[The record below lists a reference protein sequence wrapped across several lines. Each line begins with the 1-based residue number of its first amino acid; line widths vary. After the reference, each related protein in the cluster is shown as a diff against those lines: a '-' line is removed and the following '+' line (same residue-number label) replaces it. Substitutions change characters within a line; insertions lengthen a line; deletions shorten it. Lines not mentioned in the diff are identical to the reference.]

1 MTGIGAQPIAAIAL
15 QPFHCPFPT
24 AIHPQ
29 VDEIE
34 RRCVEWI
41 DRFALYGSA
50 SQREQLIATRAAE
63 IYARALPSADA
74 ERVGDVA
81 KWLYWG
87 FATDD
92 LYYDNGPTSRRA
104 ADFLALGAP
113 LVRLCEEPRARF
125 ELELP
130 YNDALRDLTRAILG
144 HATPAQRIEWAHTA
158 RGWFFGM
165 AWDVANAER
174 DVPPSLNDYLAMR
187 MHTGGFA
194 SYATTLKIANGVELT
209 PRQAAS
215 GPVRALLEAWSTFCL
230 LLNDLISF
238 AKESRNGDSSS
249 NVVHVLVHERGC
261 TPADAVGHAHRLT
274 DRIATLFLALHA
286 RLLAHA
292 DRTGDEAMRRFLRSL
307 AHTWRGILDWGFLTP
322 RYAIGG
328 DPDAPLLQTFPGWA
342 AEPLDA
348 SLAPLPYPSISWWW
362 EELT

>member
-1 MTGIGAQPIAAIAL
+1 MTGIGAQPLAAVEL
-15 QPFHCPFPT
+15 LPFHCPFPA

-34 RRCVEWI
+34 RHCVEWI
-41 DRFALYGSA
+41 DRFALYSSA

-74 ERVGDVA
+74 ERVADVA

-104 ADFLALGAP
+104 IDFLALGAS
-113 LVRLCEEPRARF
+113 LVRLCEEPRAGF
-125 ELELP
+125 AFELP
-130 YNDALRDLTRAILG
+130 YNAALRDLTNAILRR
-144 HATPAQRIEWAHTA
+144 AAPAQRIEWAHTA

-174 DVPPSLNDYLAMR
+174 GAPPALNDYFAMR

-194 SYATTLKIANGVELT
+194 SYATTLNIANGIELT
-209 PRQAAS
+209 PEQAAS
-215 GPVRALLEAWSTFCL
+215 GPVRALVEAWSTFCL

-249 NVVHVLVHERGC
+249 NVVSVIAHERTC
-261 TPADAVGHAHRLT
+261 APAEAVEHAHRLT
-274 DRIATLFLALHA
+274 DRIATLFLALRA
-286 RLLAHA
+286 WLLAQA
-292 DRTGDEAMRRFLRSL
+292 ERSGDEAMTRFLGSL
-307 AHTWRGILDWGFLTP
+307 GQTWRGILDWGFATP
-322 RYAIGG
+322 RYATGG

-348 SLAPLPYPSISWWW
+348 SLAPLPYAAISWWW
-362 EELT
+362 KELR